1 MPINSRSTAAV
12 ESRSSHSAIG
22 SSVSLAKLRAKAR
35 VDCARG
41 PSLPSML
48 MGRPSTKPT
57 ALRSAAMREQPR
69 RIGLERLALDGLD
82 AGREPAVGIGHRD
95 ADGLGAEIEA
105 DQRAALGPV
114 RGGFDQRKNEGRH
127 GPA

>member
-1 MPINSRSTAAV
+1 
-12 ESRSSHSAIG
+12 
-22 SSVSLAKLRAKAR
+22 
-35 VDCARG
+35 
-41 PSLPSML
+41 ML

-57 ALRSAAMREQPR
+57 ALRSAGNREQPR

-82 AGREPAVGIGHRD
+82 AGRQPAVRIGHGD

-114 RGGFDQRKNEGRH
+114 RGGFDQGENGGGH
-127 GPA
+127 GFA

>member
-1 MPINSRSTAAV
+1 
-12 ESRSSHSAIG
+12 
-22 SSVSLAKLRAKAR
+22 
-35 VDCARG
+35 
-41 PSLPSML
+41 

-57 ALRSAAMREQPR
+57 ALRSAGDREQPR
-69 RIGLERLALDGLD
+69 RVRLERLALDGLD
-82 AGREPAVGIGHRD
+82 AGREPAVGIGDGD

-114 RGGFDQRKNEGRH
+114 RGGFDQREDEGGH